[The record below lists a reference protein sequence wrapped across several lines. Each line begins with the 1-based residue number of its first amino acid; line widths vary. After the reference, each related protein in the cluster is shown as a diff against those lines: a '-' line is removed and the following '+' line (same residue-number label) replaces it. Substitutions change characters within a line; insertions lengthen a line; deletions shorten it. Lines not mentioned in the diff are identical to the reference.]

1 MLLAVPP
8 PPLRAIDADASL
20 LISIMEAGWP
30 TIGRKERVALCHLL
44 YAVNVLPYDGHD
56 PTKQVVDSFVP
67 FDALDDITPYLVAL
81 WIIVIGVSDGRGNT
95 LSSGEVLDLS
105 SKTWSPLAP
114 MATRRQGHSAVRV
127 DNAIIVIGGYDDRG
141 KTLSSGEVLDLSSKT
156 WSPLPPMTTQR
167 RNFGISST

>member
-30 TIGRKERVALCHLL
+30 TIGRKERVALCYLL

-56 PTKQVVDSFVP
+56 PTKHVVDSFVS
-67 FDALDDITPYLVAL
+67 FDALEDITPYLVAL
-81 WIIVIGVSDGRGNT
+81 WIIVIGGDDGRGNT

-105 SKTWSPLAP
+105 SKTWSALPP
-114 MATRRQGHSAVRV
+114 ITTERRQHSAVRV
-127 DNAIIVIGGYDDRG
+127 DNAIIVIGGIFF
-141 KTLSSGEVLDLSSKT
+141 SSI
-156 WSPLPPMTTQR
+156 P
-167 RNFGISST
+167 